1 MLTIALSRLEVRGR
15 HGATAIEPRT
25 LRKFEVDVELVVET
39 VAAEQTDRLVD
50 TVDYSKVAELIVG
63 SGVGE
68 PHHMLESLARR
79 MTDNLR
85 ARFPTVRAVRLAL
98 RKLNPPSCP
107 GHPAYAQGRISQED
121 LPGFGPDP
129 RFDAIGAD
137 VHDGADGEADVRH
150 GQRHPAAVGEA
161 GRAG

>member
-1 MLTIALSRLEVRGR
+1 MLTIALSRLEFDGR
-15 HGATAIEPRT
+15 HGATAIERRT
-25 LRKFEVDVELVVET
+25 LRKFEVDVELEVAT

-63 SGVGE
+63 IGAGE

-107 GHPAYAQGRISQED
+107 GHPAYAE
-121 LPGFGPDP
+121 
-129 RFDAIGAD
+129 
-137 VHDGADGEADVRH
+137 VRVDEV
-150 GQRHPAAVGEA
+150 REP
-161 GRAG
+161 